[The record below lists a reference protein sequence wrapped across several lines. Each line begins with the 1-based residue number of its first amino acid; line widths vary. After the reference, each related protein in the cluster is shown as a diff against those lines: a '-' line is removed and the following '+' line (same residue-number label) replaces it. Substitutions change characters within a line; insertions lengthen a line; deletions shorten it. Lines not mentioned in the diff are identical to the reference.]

1 MSIAG
6 SWVENSNF
14 ATCAKMDDG
23 KNIQLDEL
31 GGNHLCI
38 QLGFVPSPAT
48 SICIIGQQ
56 FNRI

>member
-1 MSIAG
+1 M
-6 SWVENSNF
+6 ENSNF

-23 KNIQLDEL
+23 ENIQLDEL

-38 QLGFVPSPAT
+38 QLGFVPSPTT

>member
-23 KNIQLDEL
+23 ENIQLDEL

-38 QLGFVPSPAT
+38 QLGLVPSPAT
-48 SICIIGQQ
+48 SICIIGLQ
-56 FNRI
+56 FDRI